1 MSTKHPP
8 ATFSDIVKLERD
20 AQGDLILELCDGS
33 RHVAVLPVRGFPI
46 SQPDYGISLVD
57 ANSRE
62 VVWIENLGQCH
73 DQICSLIRDELAMR
87 DFLPVIRQILNISH
101 NSEPSEWDVQTDRGR
116 TQFVLNAMEDVRRL
130 DAKRAMV
137 TDANNV
143 QYVVMDIGQLDTK
156 TRRFME
162 RYLA

>member
-8 ATFSDIVKLERD
+8 ATFSDIAHLERD
-20 AQGDLILELCDGS
+20 AQGDLVLQLRDGT
-33 RHVAVLPVRGFPI
+33 RHHSIRPVRGFPI
-46 SQPDYGISLVD
+46 TQPDYGISLVD
-57 ANSRE
+57 GDARE
-62 VVWIENLGQCH
+62 VVWIENLGDCH
-73 DQICSLIRDELAMR
+73 DEICQLIRAELAMR
-87 DFLPVIRQILNISH
+87 DFLPVIERIYSISH
-101 NSEPSEWDVQTDRGR
+101 NREPSEWDVQTDRGR
-116 TQFVLNAMEDVRRL
+116 VQFVLNVMEDVRRL

-143 QYVVMDIGQLDTK
+143 QYLVANLAQLDVK